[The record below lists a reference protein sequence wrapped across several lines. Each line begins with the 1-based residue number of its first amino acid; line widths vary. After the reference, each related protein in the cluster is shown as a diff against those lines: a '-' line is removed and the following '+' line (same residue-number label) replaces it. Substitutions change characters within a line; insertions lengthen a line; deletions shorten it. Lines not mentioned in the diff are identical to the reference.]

1 MADIWTVQ
9 KVLNWTVEYFTSK
22 NIPEPRLGAELL
34 LAHVLACKR
43 IELYLQ
49 FERILTQGELTDYRS
64 FIQRR
69 VKREPVQYILSETEF
84 MGLSFKVSPAVL
96 IPRPDTE
103 LLVDC
108 AIEYLREN
116 NFQQPHIMDIGTGS
130 GCIAISLAKL
140 FPDSTVWA
148 VEKSSAALELAKE
161 NAQSNE
167 VDIQFVENDFF
178 ESDSKLDTKFN
189 IVVTNP
195 PYIPDTDWEDLQPEV
210 LQFEPAV
217 ALRGG
222 TDGLDFYRRSI
233 PLIGNMLD
241 EDGAVFFET
250 GYNQAREVAGMLAD
264 AGFTTTIRKDYQ
276 QIERVVIGRKK
287 K

>member
-9 KVLNWTVEYFTSK
+9 KVLNWTIEHFTSK
-22 NIPEPRLGAELL
+22 NIPESRLGAELL

-49 FERILTQGELTDYRS
+49 FERILTQGELSAYRS

-69 VKREPVQYILSETEF
+69 VKREPVQYILGETEF
-84 MGLSFKVSPAVL
+84 MGLPFKVSPAVL
-96 IPRPDTE
+96 IPRPETE

-116 NFQQPHIMDIGTGS
+116 NFQQPRIMDIGAGS
-130 GCIAISLAKL
+130 GCIAISLAKY
-140 FPDSTVWA
+140 FPDSTMWA
-148 VEKSSAALELAKE
+148 VEKSSAALEVAGE
-161 NAQSNE
+161 NARLNE
-167 VDIQFVENDFF
+167 VSIQFIESDFF
-178 ESDSKLDTKFN
+178 ENHTTLNTNFN
-189 IVVTNP
+189 IVVINP
-195 PYIPDTDWEDLQPEV
+195 PYISDADWENLQPEV
-210 LQFEPAV
+210 LQFEPAL

-222 TDGLDFYRRSI
+222 ADGLDFYRQSI
-233 PLIGNMLD
+233 PLIGNML
-241 EDGAVFFET
+241 EENGAVLYET
-250 GYNQAREVAGMLAD
+250 GYNQAREVAAMLAT
-264 AGFTTTIRKDYQ
+264 AGFITTIRKDYQ

>member
-9 KVLNWTVEYFTSK
+9 KVLNWTIEYFTSK
-22 NIPEPRLGAELL
+22 NIPESRLGAELL

-49 FERILTQGELTDYRS
+49 FERILTQGELADYRS

-69 VKREPVQYILSETEF
+69 IKREPVQYILGETEF
-84 MGLSFKVSPAVL
+84 MGLPFKVSPAVL

-116 NFQQPHIMDIGTGS
+116 NFQQPRILDIGTGS
-130 GCIAISLAKL
+130 GCIAIALAKF
-140 FPDSTVWA
+140 FPDSTMWA
-148 VEKSSAALELAKE
+148 LEKNSAALEMARE
-161 NAQSNE
+161 NARLNKT
-167 VDIQFVENDFF
+167 DIQFVESDFWG
-178 ESDSKLDTKFN
+178 SGSKLNTKFN
-189 IVVTNP
+189 LVVTNP
-195 PYIPDTDWEDLQPEV
+195 PYISDTDWEGLQPEV
-210 LQFEPAV
+210 LHFEPAS

-222 TDGLDFYRRSI
+222 ADGLDFYRRSI
-233 PLIGNMLD
+233 PLIGNML
-241 EDGAVFFET
+241 EENSAVLFET
-250 GYNQAREVAGMLAD
+250 GYNQAQKVAGMLEKAD
-264 AGFTTTIRKDYQ
+264 FATTIRKDYQ

-287 K
+287 

>member
-9 KVLNWTVEYFTSK
+9 KVLNWTIEYFTSK
-22 NIPEPRLGAELL
+22 NIPESRLSAELL
-34 LAHVLACKR
+34 LSHVLACKR

-49 FERILTQGELTDYRS
+49 FERILTQGELADYRS
-64 FIQRR
+64 YIQRR
-69 VKREPVQYILSETEF
+69 IKREPVQYILGETEF
-84 MGLSFKVSPAVL
+84 MGFPFKVSPAVL

-116 NFQQPHIMDIGTGS
+116 NVHQPRIMDIGSGS
-130 GCIAISLAKL
+130 GCIAISLAKF
-140 FPDSTVWA
+140 FPGSTVWA
-148 VEKSSAALELAKE
+148 VEKSSAALEVARE
-161 NAQSNE
+161 NARLNE
-167 VDIQFVENDFF
+167 ADIQFVESDFF

-195 PYIPDTDWEDLQPEV
+195 PYISDTDWEDLQPEV
-210 LQFEPAV
+210 LQFEPAL

-233 PLIGNMLD
+233 SLIGNMLD
-241 EDGAVFFET
+241 ENGAVLFET
-250 GYNQAREVAGMLAD
+250 GYNQAREVAGMLAS
-264 AGFTTTIRKDYQ
+264 AGFVTTIRKDYQ
-276 QIERVVIGRKK
+276 QIERVVIGQMRK
-287 K
+287 

>member
-9 KVLNWTVEYFTSK
+9 KVLNWTIEYFTSK
-22 NIPEPRLGAELL
+22 NIPESRLSAELL

-49 FERILTQGELTDYRS
+49 FERILTQGELAAYRS

-69 VKREPVQYILSETEF
+69 VKREPVQYILGETEF
-84 MGLSFKVSPAVL
+84 MGLPFKVSPAVL

-116 NFQQPHIMDIGTGS
+116 NFQQPHILDIGAGS
-130 GCIAISLAKL
+130 GCIAISLSKF
-140 FPDSTVWA
+140 FPGSTVWA
-148 VEKSSAALELAKE
+148 VEKSSAALEVAKE
-161 NAQSNE
+161 NARLNE
-167 VDIQFVENDFF
+167 TDIQFVESGFF

-189 IVVTNP
+189 LVVTNP
-195 PYIPDTDWEDLQPEV
+195 PYISDTDWDGLQPEV
-210 LQFEPAV
+210 LQFEPAS

-222 TDGLDFYRRSI
+222 ADGLDFYRRSI
-233 PLIGNMLD
+233 PLIGNML
-241 EDGAVFFET
+241 EENGAILFET
-250 GYNQAREVAGMLAD
+250 GYNQAREVAGMLEN
-264 AGFTTTIRKDYQ
+264 AGFTAAIRKDYQ
-276 QIERVVIGRKK
+276 QIERVVIGRKGK
-287 K
+287 